1 MEKLNEEIAKNAK
14 DESLKAMT
22 RFGNNEALIKKM
34 KDAFLDCPT
43 AKKYIASLKVD
54 DELIKG

>member
-22 RFGNNEALIKKM
+22 RFGSNEVYRRQKK
-34 KDAFLDCPT
+34 KRDSRRYTRRL
-43 AKKYIASLKVD
+43 
-54 DELIKG
+54 